1 MTSRSA
7 IRERGVGTIEFLMV
21 TPFVFLTVLG
31 VIQVAYVAIANSA
44 ATDAAR
50 AAAHAHR
57 NNENPQ
63 SAASRAAGKTIRS
76 IVTTQIGQPDS
87 WKVDAQVVTI
97 FPGANV
103 SVTGTA
109 EMPGGQ

>member
-1 MTSRSA
+1 MTSRRSA
-7 IRERGVGTIEFLMV
+7 ARERGVGTIEFLMV

-57 NNENPQ
+57 NDGDPQ
-63 SAASRAAGKTIRS
+63 SAASRAAGKTIS
-76 IVTTQIGQPDS
+76 STVTTQIGQPDT
-87 WKVDAQVVTI
+87 WKVDATVVTI
-97 FPGANV
+97 FPGAHVN
-103 SVTGTA
+103 VTGIA
-109 EMPGGQ
+109 EMP